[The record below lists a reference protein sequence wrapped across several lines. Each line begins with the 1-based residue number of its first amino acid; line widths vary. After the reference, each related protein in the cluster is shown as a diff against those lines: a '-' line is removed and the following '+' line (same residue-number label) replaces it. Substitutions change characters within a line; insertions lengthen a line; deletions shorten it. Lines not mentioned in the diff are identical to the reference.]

1 MDLGLKWTI
10 HWHMD
15 NMCPKKRNSKKERF
29 FSGNMQAHTIAKNN
43 NTVHVKPQGTRVWGR
58 IDMAGFLD

>member
-1 MDLGLKWTI
+1 
-10 HWHMD
+10 MD

-58 IDMAGFLD
+58 IDMAGFNF